1 MVVVSETK
9 ESQLLALLEQCVH
22 LDADVRPRTEKGFFT
37 VTVPPPWNGSARR
50 AAQAIQDQIKEWSK
64 QYRRFHECV
73 EAGTDMA
80 GWNWSQLSVPEKVT
94 RRFEFHSR
102 QNLHQIAQRPLL
114 RHKLGKTLEHH
125 FQWRD
130 AEKILIY
137 DDGAPYSFFFEEVTP
152 RGTGI
157 CGGIIL
163 HGADNLQ
170 KAQYSVHT

>member
-1 MVVVSETK
+1 ME
-9 ESQLLALLEQCVH
+9 LEP
-22 LDADVRPRTEKGFFT
+22 A
-37 VTVPPPWNGSARR
+37 PPC
-50 AAQAIQDQIKEWSK
+50 Q
-64 QYRRFHECV
+64 
-73 EAGTDMA
+73 
-80 GWNWSQLSVPEKVT
+80 EKVT